1 MALKKNPNKIITTP
15 IEPEVDRR
23 NLDRD
28 YDNLIA
34 KLYSDD
40 GSERRWAARDLTEYP
55 QSVDALLERVKFEK
69 NQSVLECIFS
79 TLQTIGGETV
89 VTGLINFLESRE
101 AVVRNLA
108 IEVLQSMPHEI
119 ADHIEALLSHDNS
132 DVRIFAIDVLR
143 VLAHP
148 RQPEWLVKVLHEDNH
163 VNVVGSAIDLLAEV
177 GSPEVVPELEA
188 VEKKFSEYKFIHF
201 AVKMAKTRIL
211 SE

>member
-1 MALKKNPNKIITTP
+1 MALKKNPNKTITTP
-15 IEPEVDRR
+15 MEPEVDRR

-28 YDNLIA
+28 FDNLIA

-40 GSERRWAARDLTEYP
+40 GTERRWAARD
-55 QSVDALLERVKFEK
+55 
-69 NQSVLECIFS
+69 
-79 TLQTIGGETV
+79 
-89 VTGLINFLESRE
+89 
-101 AVVRNLA
+101 LA

-148 RQPEWLVKVLHEDNH
+148 RQPEWLVKVLREDNH

-177 GSPEVVPELEA
+177 GSPEVVPELET